1 MCFWRDQ
8 ASPWSRARS
17 AIRVAAALALAAL
30 LFGFAWLLR
39 FNDPNGGFAYL
50 TDDHFFYLVRGWQ
63 ILFGD
68 LPVRDFVDHGAP
80 LFYYGGAAV
89 QQLFGRGTLSEIV
102 FCVTVLAAC
111 AVGVFLLAARAS
123 GSLVLGAGAALFQI
137 LLGARFYNYPKILV
151 YVLAIPALWA
161 VADRQNG
168 WRLFLL
174 AAVTAV
180 AFLFRHDHGVFV
192 AAAFAVLLCLLRH
205 MPWRERAR
213 HGIVYGVL
221 VVALLAPY
229 LVFIQAHGGVVTYFR
244 TAAAWAQQDRNR
256 APVVWPGLF
265 DNPDGV
271 SPAATSG
278 AFVPRAIA
286 TVQDNSAAWLFYAEL
301 ALPIVA
307 LLLWSM
313 SPQAFRRAW
322 PNAAPKVAT
331 VAALALML
339 NAGFLRSPLTARL
352 ADPSVP
358 HAVLLA
364 WLCVAAARLAW
375 RGGDLRPS
383 WRDQAWF
390 IPASTAA
397 IALALLVVAVMAA
410 GATDDLP
417 RRLEKAMLDT
427 SLDDALDRTDRV
439 WRDVAK
445 SFPIADDPDANPD
458 SLLTLSLY
466 LRQCTRPTDRVFVQH
481 YIPQVLALA
490 ERGFAG
496 GHADLRPGFFESEQM
511 QRLTVARLKQQS
523 VPVVLV
529 GASDDLGGFR
539 HSFPIVVSYFDQQYE
554 RVAEHTFDGRFSIR
568 LLVNHDARATG
579 RFQPLDWPC
588 FGP

>member
-1 MCFWRDQ
+1 MTPDGV
-8 ASPWSRARS
+8 ASPWSRVWSLVR
-17 AIRVAAALALAAL
+17 AAAAIACAVL

-39 FNDPNGGFAYL
+39 FNDPNGGFAFL

-123 GSLVLGAGAALFQI
+123 GSLVLGAAAGLFQI

-161 VADRQNG
+161 VADRQSVL
-168 WRLFLL
+168 RLALL

-192 AAAFAVLLCLLRH
+192 AAAFGVLLCLLTH
-205 MPWRERAR
+205 VPWRQRLR
-213 HGIVYGVL
+213 HGLIYGALVL
-221 VVALLAPY
+221 ALLLPY
-229 LVFIQAHGGVVTYFR
+229 LVFIEMHGGVLSYFENA
-244 TAAAWAQQDRNR
+244 TGWARQDRNR

-271 SPAATSG
+271 SPEAQAGS
-278 AFVPRAIA
+278 FVRRAVA
-286 TVQDNSAAWLFYAEL
+286 MVQDNSAAWLFYGEL

-307 LLLWSM
+307 LLLWAM
-313 SPQAFRRAW
+313 SPQAFRRRW
-322 PNAAPKVAT
+322 PNAAPKIAV
-331 VAALALML
+331 VAALAVML
-339 NAGFLRSPLTARL
+339 NVGFLRSPLTARL

-364 WLCVAAARLAW
+364 WLCVALVRLAW
-375 RGGDLRPS
+375 RGDDVRPA
-383 WRDQAWF
+383 WRRHPWF
-390 IPASTAA
+390 VPASTVT
-397 IALALLVVAVMAA
+397 IALAVFVVAVMAA
-410 GATDDLP
+410 GVTDDLG
-417 RRLEKAMLDT
+417 RRLDKSVVRT
-427 SLDDALDRTDRV
+427 SMDDAFDRADQV
-439 WRDVAK
+439 WKDIAG
-445 SFPIADDPDANPD
+445 SFPIADNPSADPDA
-458 SLLTLSLY
+458 LLTLALY
-466 LRQCTRPTDRVFVQH
+466 LRRCTRPADRVFVQH

-511 QRLTVARLKQQS
+511 QRLTVARLKTQS
-523 VPVVLV
+523 VPVALV

-539 HSFPIVVSYFDQQYE
+539 HSFPIVVAYLDQQFE
-554 RVAEHTFDGRFSIR
+554 NAAEHTFDGRFAIR
-568 LLVNHDARATG
+568 LLVNRDARTTG

-588 FGP
+588 FRP